1 MGSFFSKSNRRLD
14 SIFMEGFED
23 DESLLIFNQQN
34 NYNNDIVIRG
44 IQELTNKIRNLES
57 ENKLLRGELNKYR
70 NSINTEVYQINEK
83 MNLVNKDLQSLL
95 ANDKI
100 LLQKYNDLE
109 IKKNSIHY
117 LDED

>member
-23 DESLLIFNQQN
+23 DESLLIFNQP
-34 NYNNDIVIRG
+34 NDNDRIIRC
-44 IQELTNKIRNLES
+44 IQEVTNKIRNLES
-57 ENKLLRGELNKYR
+57 ENKSLRDELNKYR

-100 LLQKYNDLE
+100 LLQKYNNLE